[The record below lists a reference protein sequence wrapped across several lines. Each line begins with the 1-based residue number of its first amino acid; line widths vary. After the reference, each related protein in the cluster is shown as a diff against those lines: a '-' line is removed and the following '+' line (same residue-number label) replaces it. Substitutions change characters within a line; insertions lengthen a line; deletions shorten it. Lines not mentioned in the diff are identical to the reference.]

1 MTKRWYYFCHFIFLS
16 FQFSTDCPNRHG
28 LRHFQERSAFCT
40 VAEIVCWKGLLV
52 NLLVWLLLLA
62 VSGAEAGAEDLPLHR
77 DDLAVLRKIVQRE
90 GLDGPPVVNPATGW
104 PRFPGVN
111 MVRFSANER
120 PGHVL
125 AAGLDEQGRVT
136 HLAGN
141 GPLLSNEAF
150 GWIAALPELRV
161 VRIDHNIP
169 SPGSSAPHDDYDGAG
184 IEALVNSKIQDFRI
198 TGAFADPGMKHLAR
212 IRSLQ
217 SIDIFHTR
225 VTDEGIAHLE
235 HHPHLQDVRFAP
247 MGSLRVTN
255 RTLRTLATLPKIKR
269 IGLDETFVT
278 YDDGFEHLK
287 PLKGQ
292 LVFVGLKLS
301 LVLPADIEKLKADH
315 PGIEVITSTPAEIG
329 ESQYI
334 RNQLLRWASLEAI
347 EFLKK
352 ETTP

>member
-1 MTKRWYYFCHFIFLS
+1 
-16 FQFSTDCPNRHG
+16 
-28 LRHFQERSAFCT
+28 
-40 VAEIVCWKGLLV
+40 VAEIVRWKGLFM
-52 NLLVWLLLLA
+52 NLLVWLLLTGIG
-62 VSGAEAGAEDLPLHR
+62 GADVGVEDLPLHR
-77 DDLAVLRKIVQRE
+77 DDLAVLRKIVLRE
-90 GLDGPPVVNPATGW
+90 GLDAPPVVNPATGW

-111 MVRFSANER
+111 MVRFSASLR

-125 AAGLDEQGRVT
+125 AAGHDQQGRVT

-169 SPGSSAPHDDYDGAG
+169 SPGSSVPHHDYDGAG
-184 IEALVNSKIQDFRI
+184 LEALVNSKLQDFRI
-198 TGAFADPGMKHLAR
+198 TGAFADAGMKHLAR

-235 HHPHLQDVRFAP
+235 NHPSLQDVRFAP
-247 MGSLRVTN
+247 MGSPRVTN
-255 RTLRTLATLPKIKR
+255 RSLRTLATLPKIKR
-269 IGLDETFVT
+269 IGLNETFLT

-292 LVFVGLKLS
+292 LEFVGLKLS
-301 LVLPADIEKLKADH
+301 LILPADIDKLKADH
-315 PGIEVITSTPAEIG
+315 PGIEVVTSTPAEVG
-329 ESQYI
+329 ENQYL
-334 RNQLLRWASLEAI
+334 RNQLLRWASPEAVEYLEQ
-347 EFLKK
+347 

>member
-1 MTKRWYYFCHFIFLS
+1 M
-16 FQFSTDCPNRHG
+16 
-28 LRHFQERSAFCT
+28 
-40 VAEIVCWKGLLV
+40 
-52 NLLVWLLLLA
+52 NLLVWLLLTGIG
-62 VSGAEAGAEDLPLHR
+62 GADAGAEDLPLHR
-77 DDLAVLRKIVQRE
+77 DDLAVLRKIVLRE
-90 GLDGPPVVNPATGW
+90 GLDAPPVVNPATGW

-111 MVRFSANER
+111 MVRFSASLR

-125 AAGLDEQGRVT
+125 AAGHDEQGRVT

-150 GWIAALPELRV
+150 AWIAALPELRV

-169 SPGSSAPHDDYDGAG
+169 SPGSSVPHDDYDGAG
-184 IEALVNSKIQDFRI
+184 LEALVNSKIQDFRI
-198 TGAFADPGMKHLAR
+198 TGAFADAGMKHLAR

-235 HHPHLQDVRFAP
+235 NHPSLQDVRFAP
-247 MGSLRVTN
+247 MGSPRVTN

-269 IGLDETFVT
+269 IGLYETFVT

-292 LVFVGLKLS
+292 LEFVGLKLS
-301 LVLPADIEKLKADH
+301 LVLPADIEKLKTDH
-315 PGIEVITSTPAEIG
+315 PGIEVVISTPAEVG
-329 ESQYI
+329 ENQYL
-334 RNQLLRWASLEAI
+334 RNQLLRWASPEAV
-347 EFLKK
+347 EYLNGEK
-352 ETTP
+352 